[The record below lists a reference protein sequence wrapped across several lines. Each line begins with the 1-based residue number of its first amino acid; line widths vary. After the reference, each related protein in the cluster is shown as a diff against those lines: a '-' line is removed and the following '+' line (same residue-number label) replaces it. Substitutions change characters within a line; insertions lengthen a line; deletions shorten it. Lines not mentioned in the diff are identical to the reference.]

1 MNAAEHWAAWLDRY
15 GDDYATDDD
24 RRAAYRDF
32 KANLARLTEAA
43 DALREP
49 DTGGEP

>member
-1 MNAAEHWAAWLDRY
+1 MTPVDAADHWHRWLDRY

-32 KANLARLTEAA
+32 KANLAILDFVFNGA
-43 DALREP
+43 DQNV
-49 DTGGEP
+49 